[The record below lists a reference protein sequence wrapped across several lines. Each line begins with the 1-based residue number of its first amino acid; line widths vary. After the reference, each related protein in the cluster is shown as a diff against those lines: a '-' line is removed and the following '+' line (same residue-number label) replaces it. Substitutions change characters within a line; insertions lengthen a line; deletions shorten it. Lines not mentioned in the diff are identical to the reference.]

1 MMSGVM
7 MDRMRQNMTS
17 LRKHNQRAPGL
28 SEYDRKR
35 SLQTLTQRMFPEA
48 NAPGSNIKMSVSSAP
63 QPRQKT
69 LNTPT
74 NMAGA
79 KSIPKSTLG

>member
-1 MMSGVM
+1 
-7 MDRMRQNMTS
+7 
-17 LRKHNQRAPGL
+17 
-28 SEYDRKR
+28 
-35 SLQTLTQRMFPEA
+35 MFPEA

-63 QPRQKT
+63 QPKQKS

-79 KSIPKSTLG
+79 TSTPKSTLG